1 MEVRIVP
8 ALKDN
13 YTYVIVLKEGCICI
27 DPSESKPVIDHLQG
41 NLLAIL
47 NTHHHADHIGGNE
60 ELKVR
65 FQCPLIAPAD
75 ERIPNVDVIAREG
88 EPIVIH
94 ELTFDVISVP
104 GHTRSDIAYY
114 SKEHSALFCGDCLF
128 AGGCGRIFEGT
139 PAQMFESL
147 QKLARLPSETKVFC
161 GHEYTLRNLEFALHL
176 DAENTALQKRY
187 AHNRALINQ
196 GAPTI
201 PSTIGIELA
210 TNPFLRCADIA
221 TFAKLRQAKDQY

>member
-13 YTYVIVLKEGCICI
+13 YAYVIVLKEGCICI
-27 DPSESKPVIDHLQG
+27 DPSRSQPVIDHLQG

-47 NTHHHADHIGGNE
+47 NTHHHADHIGGNQ
-60 ELKVR
+60 ELKAR

-75 ERIPNVDVIAREG
+75 ERIPDIDVIAKEG
-88 EPIVIH
+88 KLIAIN

-128 AGGCGRIFEGT
+128 SGGCGRILEGT
-139 PAQMFESL
+139 PEQMFESL
-147 QKLARLPSETKVFC
+147 QKLAQLPAETKVFC
-161 GHEYTLRNLEFALHL
+161 GHEYTLRNLEFALHV
-176 DAENTALQKRY
+176 DPDDTTIQKRY
-187 AHNRALINQ
+187 AHARALVEQ
-196 GAPTI
+196 DAPTI
-201 PSTIGIELA
+201 PSTIGIELE
-210 TNPFLRCADIA
+210 TNLFLRCTDIEN
-221 TFAKLRQAKDQY
+221 FAKLRKCKDQL